1 MVLVLVLALALG
13 AGCSL
18 DSAGIS
24 LAEPVAKEIPPLDSG
39 PGSDR
44 ARGEDL
50 GTDLSAP
57 PDAGAVDAE
66 DSGEADGGRAGAGD
80 AAPEAPPGESIPEH
94 DAGAAGAV
102 APDTGPAPPKE
113 PPAAGPQLLL
123 ALSLDER
130 RGSLAVQD
138 GSGLRQ
144 QVDVHGLDA
153 ARCWV
158 EGRRGGALAFERN
171 GYLRVAVQGPVRTLG
186 AFTFAAWLRR
196 ERPDD
201 DGALISR
208 GVAGQGGYAY
218 RVWISGDRLRVQL
231 NDPAARAGLHDTSR
245 ATLPV
250 GRWLHV
256 AVTFDG
262 RQVRL
267 YHDGQ
272 LTDEWPYTQP
282 LARPDAERP
291 LLIGASE
298 SPTDDERVRDR
309 LTGRLDDVTLHGAAL
324 DPAAVAALAAG
335 AL

>member
-1 MVLVLVLALALG
+1 MVLVLALAL
-13 AGCSL
+13 ATGCSL

-24 LAEPVAKEIPPLDSG
+24 LAEPVAKEVAPLDSG
-39 PGSDR
+39 PESGR
-44 ARGEDL
+44 IRGEDL
-50 GTDLSAP
+50 GTDLGAP

-66 DSGEADGGRAGAGD
+66 QSGEADSGPAGAGD
-80 AAPEAPPGESIPEH
+80 AAPEVPPSESIPAP
-94 DAGAAGAV
+94 DAGAEAA
-102 APDTGPAPPKE
+102 APDTGPPPPNE
-113 PPAAGPQLLL
+113 PPAEPPLLL

-130 RGSLAVQD
+130 HGSLAVQD
-138 GSGLRQ
+138 RSGLRH
-144 QVDVHGLDA
+144 QVSVHGLDA

-158 EGRRGGALAFERN
+158 EGRRAGALAFERN
-171 GYLRVAVQGPVRTLG
+171 GYLRVALQGPVRALA
-186 AFTFAAWLRR
+186 AFTFATWLRR

-231 NDPAARAGLHDTSR
+231 NDPGARAGIHDTSR

-262 RQVRL
+262 RRVRL

-272 LTDEWPYTQP
+272 LTDEWAYTQP

-298 SPTDDERVRDR
+298 SPTDDVGVRDR

-335 AL
+335 GD